1 MIVYFRYTE
10 TVQKLSV
17 LFKDRPLSALKT
29 AVFWTEYVIRHRG
42 AKHLQSNAVHLNFF
56 QLHLLDVW
64 AVLLIVALIVI
75 KIQIIGFKFVVRKMC
90 SKSNKKSK
98 KE

>member
-1 MIVYFRYTE
+1 MS
-10 TVQKLSV
+10 L
-17 LFKDRPLSALKT
+17 LFKDRPLSALRT

-64 AVLLIVALIVI
+64 GLLLIIALIGI
-75 KIQIIGFKFVVRKMC
+75 KIQIIMFKFVIRKIC
-90 SKSNKKSK
+90 SKSCKKSK